1 MGTGRKAVV
10 ILSGGLDSTVLAH
23 LLDKGNFELFLTS
36 FDYGQRHKRELEFAK
51 KTATTLGARH
61 AILDLQHVGS
71 ELSGSS
77 LTDMAVD
84 VPDGHYSEE
93 SMKATVVP
101 NRNAIMLSIAYGI
114 AVANRCHVVAAAFHT
129 GDHTIY
135 PDCRIEFVTQLG
147 TALAIGNEWADPV
160 PQLHVPFIMASK
172 QQIVTMGHRLQVP
185 FEDSFSCYR
194 GGEVHCGSCGT
205 CTERI
210 EAFRLAD
217 VPDPTVYDPKGLKKY
232 SELVVAGKV
241 AK

>member
-10 ILSGGLDSTVLAH
+10 ILSGGLDSTVLAY
-23 LLDKGNFELFLTS
+23 LLSKGNFELLLTS
-36 FDYGQRHKRELEFAK
+36 FDYGQRHRRELEFAK
-51 KTATTLGARH
+51 KTAARLGARH
-61 AILDLQHVGS
+61 AILDLRDVGS

-77 LTDMAVD
+77 LTDIAVD

-114 AVANRCHVVAAAFHT
+114 AVANKCHIVAAAFHT
-129 GDHTIY
+129 GDHVIY
-135 PDCRIEFVTQLG
+135 PDCRISFVAALG
-147 TALAIGNEWADPV
+147 TALAMGNEWADPV
-160 PQLHVPFIMASK
+160 PQLHTPFITAPK
-172 QQIVTMGHRLQVP
+172 DQIVTIGHRLQVP
-185 FEDSFSCYR
+185 FEDSWSCYR

-210 EAFRLAD
+210 EAFRLAG
-217 VPDPTVYDPKGLKKY
+217 VPDPTNYDPEGLKKY